1 MPGQL
6 YNSGSV
12 IRTSI
17 ALAAVYA
24 LAMIAADLHPSWA
37 LSEIKRDDLPPIE
50 AGKSNDPDSGTP
62 AIPLPVEPAI
72 RTDDASQPDTEDLTP
87 NDPVEPPETMES
99 DLPDPEILT
108 DPNLLPTPARRMR
121 ELILEACKSGDIEAL
136 RPLIGSGAHITQLSL
151 GGLEGDPVNFLREIS
166 GDGEGHEILA
176 ILEEVLEAGFVRMDE
191 GTPHEIYVWPYF
203 FAYSLDRL
211 DPRQRVELFRIV
223 TAGDYEDM
231 KLFGGYNFYRAGIT
245 PEGQWAFF
253 VAGD

>member
-1 MPGQL
+1 MPGQFF
-6 YNSGSV
+6 NSDLMT
-12 IRTSI
+12 RTSV
-17 ALAAVYA
+17 AFATVLL
-24 LAMIAADLHPSWA
+24 LAMVVGEPAPSLA
-37 LSEIKRDDLPPIE
+37 LSEIKRQDLPPVE
-50 AGKSNDPDSGTP
+50 TGKPNDLDSAAP
-62 AIPLPVEPAI
+62 EIPLPDEPAI
-72 RTDDASQPDTEDLTP
+72 IDGDASQPGAEDQP
-87 NDPVEPPETMES
+87 PDVSEEPETMES

-108 DPNLLPTPARRMR
+108 DLNLLPAPARRMR
-121 ELILEACKSGDIEAL
+121 ELILEACASGDIEAL
-136 RPLIGSGAHITQLSL
+136 RPLIGSGANITQLSL

-176 ILEEVLEAGFVRMDE
+176 ILEEVLEAGFVHMDE
-191 GTPHEIYVWPYF
+191 GTPHELYVWPYF
-203 FAYSLDRL
+203 FAYSLDKL